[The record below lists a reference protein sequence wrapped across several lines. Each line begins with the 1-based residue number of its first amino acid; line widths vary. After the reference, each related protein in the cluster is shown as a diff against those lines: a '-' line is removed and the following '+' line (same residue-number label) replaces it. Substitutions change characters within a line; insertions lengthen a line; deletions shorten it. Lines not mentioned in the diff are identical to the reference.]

1 MTSTKIESISPPPKN
16 IEHLSPVVAKTILAA
31 FPAHIQSAFERRAQ
45 EIDYPVEAVLE
56 MAIAGFLDREALSFV
71 DCQSRY

>member
-1 MTSTKIESISPPPKN
+1 MTSVSVKSSNPEPES
-16 IEHLSPVVAKTILAA
+16 IEHLNPVAARMMLAA
-31 FPAHIQSAFERRAQ
+31 FPTHIREAFERRAQ